1 MRVRKCVTA
10 GRRLVAVYTR
20 RDRNQVYGYGVRNCR
35 EASDRLKTTM
45 NAQLPSVGLLHP
57 LPGNL
62 RVPVDF
68 SVVIPTFRRVDQ
80 LRECIASVIAQTG
93 VTTEIFVIDDSP
105 EGSAQP
111 VVEHFADG
119 RISYVKNPQ
128 PTGGRPSVVRNL
140 GWPLATG
147 SFVHFLDDDDIVADG
162 HYAAVKSAF
171 ESYPDVGQVFG
182 RIEPF
187 GSGPATQLDH
197 EHRYFADAARKA
209 AACAR
214 FGNWWAYTAM
224 MLFDSALLVC
234 SASIVRRACVGALQG
249 FDPEI
254 RLMED
259 ADFHVRVMREFG
271 AHFLNRTAIRY
282 RIGSP
287 SLMHSPNPLPSQ
299 REEEMGGCRRM
310 QAKYRSRHGLL
321 EYYALRVFTGAV
333 RKML

>member
-1 MRVRKCVTA
+1 MA
-10 GRRLVAVYTR
+10 
-20 RDRNQVYGYGVRNCR
+20 
-35 EASDRLKTTM
+35 
-45 NAQLPSVGLLHP
+45 
-57 LPGNL
+57 
-62 RVPVDF
+62 VDF

-80 LRECIASVIAQTG
+80 LRECIASVIAQPG
-93 VTTEIFVIDDSP
+93 VTTEIFVIDDSA
-105 EGSAQP
+105 EGSAQQA
-111 VVEHFADG
+111 VERFADA

-147 SFVHFLDDDDIVADG
+147 RFVHFLDDDDIVVEG

-171 ESYPDVGQVFG
+171 EAHPDVGQVFG

-197 EHRYFADAARKA
+197 EHRYFADAARKS

-214 FGNWWAYTAM
+214 FGTQWAYTAV

-234 SASIVRRACVGALQG
+234 SSSIVRRACVEALHG

-299 REEEMGGCRRM
+299 HQEVISGCRRM
-310 QAKYRSRHGLL
+310 QAKYRNQRGSL
-321 EYYALRVFTGAV
+321 EYYALAMFARTVL
-333 RKML
+333 KML

>member
-1 MRVRKCVTA
+1 MA
-10 GRRLVAVYTR
+10 
-20 RDRNQVYGYGVRNCR
+20 
-35 EASDRLKTTM
+35 
-45 NAQLPSVGLLHP
+45 
-57 LPGNL
+57 
-62 RVPVDF
+62 VDF

-80 LRECIASVIAQTG
+80 LRESIASVIAQPG
-93 VTTEIFVIDDSP
+93 VTTEIFVIDDSA
-105 EGSAQP
+105 EGSAQQ
-111 VVEHFADG
+111 VVERFTDA
-119 RISYVKNPQ
+119 RIFYVKNPR

-147 SFVHFLDDDDIVADG
+147 SFVHFLDDDDIVVEG

-171 ESYPDVGQVFG
+171 EAQPGVGLIFG

-197 EHRYFADAARKA
+197 ECRYFADAARKA

-214 FGNWWAYTAM
+214 FGARWAYTGM
-224 MLFDSALLVC
+224 MLFDMALLVC

-259 ADFHVRVMREFG
+259 ADFHVRVIREFG
-271 AHFLNRTAIRY
+271 THFLERTAIRY

-287 SLMHSPNPLPSQ
+287 SLMHSPTPSASQ
-299 REEEMGGCRRM
+299 RQEEMNGSLRM
-310 QAKYRSRHGLL
+310 QAKYRNQRGLL
-321 EYYALRVFTGAV
+321 EYYALAMFTGTV
-333 RKML
+333 LKML